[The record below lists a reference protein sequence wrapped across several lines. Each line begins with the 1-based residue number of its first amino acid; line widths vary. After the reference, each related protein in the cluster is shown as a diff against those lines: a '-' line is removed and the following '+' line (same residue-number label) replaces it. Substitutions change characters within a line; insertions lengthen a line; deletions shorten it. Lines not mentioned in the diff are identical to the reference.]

1 VQLQKPVLIAEQRQK
16 LSPQMIQS
24 IKLMAMPLQELKEQ
38 IQEEIEANPALEL
51 VSDASTL
58 SLESL
63 PEGESKE
70 SEEAAPFENSSDSG
84 FASRSG
90 SDDDSKRMFIEGA
103 IARAETLQ
111 EHLLSQLRVQRI
123 DEAKRAIGEALIQNL
138 DDDGF
143 HKEDPYSFI
152 PKAQREELDEVMC
165 LVRAFEP
172 AGTCCSDYR
181 ESLLVQAELSEEE
194 ASEESLAILRDQM
207 ELLEKGK
214 HAEIQK
220 RMKLSDS
227 ELKAALS
234 FIKGLSPFP
243 GRAYSTEEPL
253 YVVPDIMVKLKD
265 GDFVIVLN
273 DEEIPVLGIDPF
285 FDSLAERGSAARGES
300 DQKGAA
306 RPEDR
311 ATGAYVRD
319 NIKRAKFFIRSIH
332 QRNQTLLKVARAVVE
347 FQRGFFAEGPKR
359 LSPLTLKDV
368 ADEVGVHET
377 TVSRIANRKYMQ
389 TDWGIFELRYFF
401 TNSISGAGSRGS
413 SFSKEGVKQV
423 IKEIIEA
430 EDSSLSDRDIME
442 VLARKGI
449 VLARRTVAK
458 YRGELDLGSSFGRKR
473 V

>member
-1 VQLQKPVLIAEQRQK
+1 
-16 LSPQMIQS
+16 MIQS

-38 IQEEIEANPALEL
+38 IQEEIEANPALEI

-84 FASRSG
+84 FASRSL

-123 DEAKRAIGEALIQNL
+123 DEDKRSIGEALIQNL

-152 PKAQREELDEVMC
+152 PKAPRRELDEVIG
-165 LVRAFEP
+165 LVRSFEP

-181 ESLLVQAELSEEE
+181 ESLRVQAELAEDPPE
-194 ASEESLAILRDQM
+194 AAIAILRDHM
-207 ELLEKGK
+207 ALFEKGK
-214 HAEIQK
+214 NSEIQK
-220 RMKLSDS
+220 RLKLSDS
-227 ELKAALS
+227 EIQACLA

-243 GRAYSTEEPL
+243 GRAYSTEEPI

-285 FDSLAERGSAARGES
+285 FDSLAERASAGRGDTE
-300 DQKGAA
+300 KGGAV

-319 NIKRAKFFIRSIH
+319 NIKRGKFFIRSIH
-332 QRNQTLLKVARAVVE
+332 QRNQTLLKVTRAVVE
-347 FQRGFFAEGPKR
+347 FQRAFFAEGPRR
-359 LSPLTLKDV
+359 LAPLTLKDV

-413 SFSKEGVKQV
+413 SFSKGGVKQV

-473 V
+473 I